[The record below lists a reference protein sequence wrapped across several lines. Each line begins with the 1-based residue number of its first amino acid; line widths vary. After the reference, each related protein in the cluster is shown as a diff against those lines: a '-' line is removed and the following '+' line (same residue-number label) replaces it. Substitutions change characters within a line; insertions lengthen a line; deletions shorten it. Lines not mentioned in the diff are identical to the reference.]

1 MLFLFY
7 FQLSVFYENHPQV
20 HYENRPPVH
29 YEDRPSDSMSDDN
42 VYENIYQS
50 LDAAGMDLDQIYST
64 LGETA
69 NM

>member
-7 FQLSVFYENHPQV
+7 FQLSV

-29 YEDRPSDSMSDDN
+29 YEDRPPVHYENRPSDSMSDDN

-50 LDAAGMDLDQIYST
+50 LDAADMDPDQIYST
-64 LGETA
+64 VTETA